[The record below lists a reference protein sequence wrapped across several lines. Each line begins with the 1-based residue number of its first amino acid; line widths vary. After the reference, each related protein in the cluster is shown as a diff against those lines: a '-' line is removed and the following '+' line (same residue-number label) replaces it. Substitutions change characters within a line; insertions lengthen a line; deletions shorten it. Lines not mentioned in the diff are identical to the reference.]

1 MIAVWIDTNV
11 LREDFTCTTN
21 ISKANTGEERGWL
34 RDIFYM
40 AGGKVC
46 GTTRQLVFVVSNPK
60 NRCSNPLSSNCCD
73 SRLIDCWLHYMIRTF
88 SSSTF
93 TFLNSVLAACRGKFK
108 RVFSFFLPSSTLEC
122 HGPAVNDIHRK
133 YYVKKKRQSWDSKP
147 SQSQIQKNIAPN
159 SFTIFSVLFDRHKKR
174 INHSMAH
181 TGYLFY
187 DIDSHPDV
195 GNFAGWAP
203 NRNWVT
209 MRVRL
214 SQHRINK
221 TPRTAS
227 RARDILY
234 LWMTHS
240 IESLLFVIFL
250 RWCQY
255 KWRANESCV

>member
-1 MIAVWIDTNV
+1 MYLERTLLVQQTFLKQTPAKSGGDYVISSIWQVGKCVVRPGNLYSLFLTQKIVVLTPFLQTVAIPVWSTV
-11 LREDFTCTTN
+11 GYTTWSAHFRRPLSLFS
-21 ISKANTGEERGWL
+21 ILFWAR
-34 RDIFYM
+34 
-40 AGGKVC
+40 AGG
-46 GTTRQLVFVVSNPK
+46 
-60 NRCSNPLSSNCCD
+60 SSNE
-73 SRLIDCWLHYMIRTF
+73 F
-88 SSSTF
+88 
-93 TFLNSVLAACRGKFK
+93 
-108 RVFSFFLPSSTLEC
+108 FSFFLPSSTLEC